1 VVFLLLCG
9 CREAWLDNGIDVSI
23 WFWVAFNAGVLA
35 ILALDLGLFHKHA
48 HAPSVREAATWS
60 AVWVAL
66 SLAFAAF
73 VFVYGGPQPGFAFL
87 TGYVVEY
94 SLSVDNIFVIVLI
107 FAYFG
112 LPAAYQHR
120 VLFYGILGALVMRGA
135 LIGAGSVLLARF
147 DWVIYV
153 FGALLIAS
161 GVKMARQ
168 KHEQGEVGDNFAV
181 KLFRRVLPVTSGYR
195 GQRFLVREHGVLM
208 ATPLLL
214 ALVVVE
220 ATDLLFAFD
229 SIPAIFAVT
238 QDPFLVYTSNVCA
251 ILGLRS
257 LYFLLAGVVTK
268 FRFLS
273 LGLAVLLVWVGTKM
287 LISDLYHVPIPLSLA
302 VIAGV
307 LAAAIGASLLLPAP
321 RSEEE
326 TQHSSATAF
335 NQEETQNV
343 LP

>member
-1 VVFLLLCG
+1 V
-9 CREAWLDNGIDVSI
+9 DNGIDVSI
-23 WFWVAFNAGVLA
+23 WFWIAFNVGVLV
-35 ILALDLGLFHKHA
+35 ILAVDLGVFHREA
-48 HAPSVREAATWS
+48 HAPSVKEAALWS
-60 AVWVAL
+60 AVWVVL
-66 SLAFAAF
+66 SLAFAGVIF
-73 VFVYGGPQPGFAFL
+73 YIGGSEPGFAFL

-120 VLFYGILGALVMRGA
+120 VLFYGILGALIMRGT

-147 DWVIYV
+147 DWIIYV
-153 FGALLIAS
+153 FGALLVVS
-161 GVKMARQ
+161 GIKMARQ
-168 KHEQGEVGDNFAV
+168 KHGEGDVGDNFAV
-181 KLFRRVLPVTSGYR
+181 KLFRRFLPVTEGYR
-195 GQRFLVREHGVLM
+195 GQRFLVRERGVLM

-273 LGLAVLLVWVGTKM
+273 LGLSALLVWVGTKM
-287 LISDLYHVPIPLSLA
+287 LISDLYHVPIPASLA
-302 VIAGV
+302 VIVGV
-307 LAAAIGASLLLPAP
+307 LATAVAASLLLPVREGHASPHVAEAP
-321 RSEEE
+321 EAALQPEVG
-326 TQHSSATAF
+326 
-335 NQEETQNV
+335 N
-343 LP
+343 